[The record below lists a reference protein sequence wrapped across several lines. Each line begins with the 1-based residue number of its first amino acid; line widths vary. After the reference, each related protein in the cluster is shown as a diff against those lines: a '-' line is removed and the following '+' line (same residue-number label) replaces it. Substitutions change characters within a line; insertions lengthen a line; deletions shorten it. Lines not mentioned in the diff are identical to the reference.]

1 MKVSKVWKTVLAA
14 ALILSI
20 AGAGLW
26 VKKIPLFQETI
37 FYQQKNS
44 KPLERDLQKEN
55 EELKAKVAELQQ
67 ALSMKANDSEKAAE
81 KNSDPPK
88 TDPVEQKKIYRELA
102 DYYTNMKPTAA
113 VAILKNQDS
122 QMVAGILH
130 EMEKEQ
136 AGEILSA
143 LDPAQAAKL
152 IELIAEIS

>member
-1 MKVSKVWKTVLAA
+1 
-14 ALILSI
+14 
-20 AGAGLW
+20 
-26 VKKIPLFQETI
+26 
-37 FYQQKNS
+37 
-44 KPLERDLQKEN
+44 
-55 EELKAKVAELQQ
+55 
-67 ALSMKANDSEKAAE
+67 MKANDSEKAAE